1 MISKL
6 KIERFKCFQNQTI
19 QFRNLT
25 LLVGGNATGKSTV
38 VQSLLLLRQAYLS
51 GKLAEGELP
60 LSGDFVTIGTA
71 RDAWYSG
78 GGEETIKVTIAD
90 TNESHELEYA
100 FLYPRDDPGQYTLY
114 TQQRPASSKGVSNIF
129 THQFTYLHAERQG
142 PRLYSSVSKLP
153 HKEANVGIYGEY
165 TFYCLATFGR
175 EPIAIPE
182 LAHPDDTSYL
192 DLHYQTTLWMKPV
205 VPHLELEMLTVREA
219 DIVQTGVRNHGIA
232 TDYLRPTNLGFGIS
246 YALPIVVA
254 ALMSK
259 PGGLLIV
266 ENPEA
271 HLHPTA
277 QSAMG
282 KFLARVA
289 AAGVQVI
296 IETHSDH
303 ILNGVRVAVKHAAI
317 VSDAVSIQFFTYG
330 DSESGHQVIAPTMYP
345 DGGIDKWPIGFFDQ
359 AEKDLLEL
367 L

>member
-1 MISKL
+1 MISEL
-6 KIERFKCFQNQTI
+6 RIERFKCFRDQKV

-38 VQSLLLLRQAYLS
+38 IQSLLLLRQAYLS
-51 GKLAEGELP
+51 GKLEKGELP
-60 LSGDFVTIGTA
+60 LSGELVTIGSA

-78 GGEETIKVTIAD
+78 GGQEDITFAIAETKP
-90 TNESHELEYA
+90 SHELVYA
-100 FLYPRDDPGQYTLY
+100 FQYPRESPGQYALY
-114 TQQRPASSKGVSNIF
+114 AHHGQTEITSIF

-142 PRLYSSVSKLP
+142 PRLYSRASNLP
-153 HKEANVGIYGEY
+153 REEANVGIYGEY
-165 TFYCLATFGR
+165 TFYCLAAFGTER
-175 EPIAIPE
+175 IGIPA
-182 LAHPDDTSYL
+182 LAHPDDTGYL
-192 DLHYQTTLWMKPV
+192 ALERQTTLWMKPV
-205 VPHLELEMLTVREA
+205 APNLELEMLPVMGA
-219 DIVQTGVRNHGIA
+219 DIVQAGLKNHGIA

-259 PGGLLIV
+259 PGALLIV

-271 HLHPTA
+271 HLHPAA
-277 QSAMG
+277 QSEMG

-303 ILNGVRVAVKHAAI
+303 ILNGIRVAVKHKDI
-317 VSDAVSIQFFTYG
+317 SPDEVSIQFFTYG
-330 DSESGHQVIAPTMYP
+330 DDELGHQVIAPRMYA
-345 DGGIDKWPIGFFDQ
+345 DGGIDIWPEGFFDQ
-359 AEKDLLEL
+359 AEEDLLEL